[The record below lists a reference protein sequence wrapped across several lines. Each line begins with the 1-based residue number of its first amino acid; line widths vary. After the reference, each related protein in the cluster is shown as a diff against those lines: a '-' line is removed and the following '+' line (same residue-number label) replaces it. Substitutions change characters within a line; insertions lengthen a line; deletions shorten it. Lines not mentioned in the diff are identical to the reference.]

1 MLASAKGIALASAKG
16 LALASAKGIY
26 DPVHEGMSQNKRCV
40 TDPAKISFWGA
51 GDYSEMVAGA
61 RLRLHTALV
70 DIDVVEN
77 PEDELPTRKSLR
89 E

>member
-1 MLASAKGIALASAKG
+1 
-16 LALASAKGIY
+16 
-26 DPVHEGMSQNKRCV
+26 MSQNKRCV

-89 E
+89 EQSLGVHCPGTVQNEALDPMHSSISLL